1 MNELFGFS
9 ANPHMWKKEKKRS
22 SKRKKKEKEKK
33 VKRTQTG
40 TDKTNREHSVQTSV
54 ENSTE
59 WRNEDFLFLTGAPRA
74 IFLIDPEKMCLVL
87 Q

>member
-9 ANPHMWKKEKKRS
+9 ANPKTTREKK
-22 SKRKKKEKEKK
+22 KRKEAQKEKK

-40 TDKTNREHSVQTSV
+40 TDKTNREHGVQTSV

-59 WRNEDFLFLTGAPRA
+59 
-74 IFLIDPEKMCLVL
+74 
-87 Q
+87 

>member
-9 ANPHMWKKEKKRS
+9 ANPKTTREKK
-22 SKRKKKEKEKK
+22 KRKEAQKEKK

-40 TDKTNREHSVQTSV
+40 TDKTNREHGVQTSV

-59 WRNEDFLFLTGAPRA
+59 WRNEDFFFLTRAPRA
-74 IFLIDPEKMCLVL
+74 IFPLTLRKGV
-87 Q
+87 